1 MLKDGYHIA
10 TIPANSIDKLLSNTE
25 FSDAWQA
32 HCVAKTLSYYNRKV
46 TQVIYCEAQ
55 IDKQD
60 LVWVFQ
66 NGEEVK
72 WY

>member
-25 FSDAWQA
+25 FNDAWQA
-32 HCVAKTLSYYNRKV
+32 HCVAKTLSYYNHKT
-46 TQVIYCEAQ
+46 TQVIYCEAE
-55 IDKQD
+55 IDKCD

-66 NGEEVK
+66 DGEEVK